1 MSAAPR
7 PFLSVVIP
15 AYNEES
21 RLGPTLARMKQY
33 LAPQS
38 YTSEILVVNNASTDR
53 TSEVAQTAGV
63 PVIDEPRRGKGAAVR
78 TGMLA
83 ARGEYALFSDA
94 DLSTPI
100 EEVERLLDRL
110 RGGSDIAIAS
120 RGLPESNI
128 VKHQPWY
135 RELVGRVGNLFVRLL
150 AVHGIADTQCGFK
163 LFPREL
169 AQKLFRAQ
177 RLTGAAFDVELL
189 FMAQRNGLKIAEV
202 PVTWIDSPETR
213 FNRVTDSLDA
223 LKDLVRI
230 RVNWLLGRYRI

>member
-1 MSAAPR
+1 
-7 PFLSVVIP
+7 
-15 AYNEES
+15 
-21 RLGPTLARMKQY
+21 
-33 LAPQS
+33 
-38 YTSEILVVNNASTDR
+38 
-53 TSEVAQTAGV
+53 
-63 PVIDEPRRGKGAAVR
+63 
-78 TGMLA
+78 
-83 ARGEYALFSDA
+83 
-94 DLSTPI
+94 
-100 EEVERLLDRL
+100 
-110 RGGSDIAIAS
+110 
-120 RGLPESNI
+120 
-128 VKHQPWY
+128 
-135 RELVGRVGNLFVRLL
+135 VGRVGNLFVRLL

-230 RVNWLLGRYRI
+230 RVNWLLGRYRL